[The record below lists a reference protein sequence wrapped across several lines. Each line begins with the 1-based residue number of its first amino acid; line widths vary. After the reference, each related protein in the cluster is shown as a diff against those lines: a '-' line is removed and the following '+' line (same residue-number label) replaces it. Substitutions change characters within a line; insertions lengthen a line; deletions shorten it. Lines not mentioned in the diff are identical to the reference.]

1 MAKKKRSKAF
11 WKNFKFKYKITII
24 NENTLEEVAGLR
36 VSKLNGVS
44 VLLAVLTILFAIAA
58 VIIAFTPLRNYLPGY
73 MNTDTRQ
80 QIVENAL
87 RLDSLRLMA
96 ERQNLYIMNI
106 QDIFSG
112 NVAVDSIANIDS
124 LTSAREDSLMER
136 TQREEEY
143 RRQYEESEKY
153 NLTAITSQPKAEG
166 LIFFR
171 PTRGMVTSNFDSD
184 LKHFGIDIA
193 SSPNES
199 VISVLDG
206 TVVFSNYTAE
216 TGNVVGI
223 QHNQG
228 YMSVYK
234 HLGSIL
240 KREGDKVNGGEAIG
254 LVGNTGTLS
263 TGPHLHFELWDKGRA
278 VDPEKYI
285 VF

>member
-58 VIIAFTPLRNYLPGY
+58 VIIALSPLRNYLPGY

-166 LIFFR
+166 
-171 PTRGMVTSNFDSD
+171 PDA
-184 LKHFGIDIA
+184 K
-193 SSPNES
+193 
-199 VISVLDG
+199 
-206 TVVFSNYTAE
+206 
-216 TGNVVGI
+216 
-223 QHNQG
+223 
-228 YMSVYK
+228 
-234 HLGSIL
+234 
-240 KREGDKVNGGEAIG
+240 
-254 LVGNTGTLS
+254 
-263 TGPHLHFELWDKGRA
+263 
-278 VDPEKYI
+278 
-285 VF
+285 